1 MNAGPVLVTGA
12 RGFAGSHL
20 AAELRQAGYEVLA
33 WDRAE
38 VDLLDR
44 TAVRAAVSGAAVR
57 YRLYAHWG
65 LTPLQIGKVIVFC
78 SLTFGFGA
86 LVLAGGIPSASTG
99 PALTARKPRAAS
111 EAIIAVFLRKYP
123 FLQVWVSRSIEHMP
137 GRLSPLPELAREM
150 VSPSALLYT

>member
-1 MNAGPVLVTGA
+1 MPPIDTDAHGNIETNREQFIVQNVEESRKTGDSWTL
-12 RGFAGSHL
+12 GDEWL
-20 AAELRQAGYEVLA
+20 AER
-33 WDRAE
+33 
-38 VDLLDR
+38 
-44 TAVRAAVSGAAVR
+44 VSSRSGM
-57 YRLYAHWG
+57 
-65 LTPLQIGKVIVFC
+65 P
-78 SLTFGFGA
+78 
-86 LVLAGGIPSASTG
+86 GGIPSASTG

>member
-1 MNAGPVLVTGA
+1 MALH
-12 RGFAGSHL
+12 HL
-20 AAELRQAGYEVLA
+20 AVH
-33 WDRAE
+33 
-38 VDLLDR
+38 LLL
-44 TAVRAAVSGAAVR
+44 TVSHALHVGR
-57 YRLYAHWG
+57 IG
-65 LTPLQIGKVIVFC
+65 LGRRRPGLEGLLKIGMP
-78 SLTFGFGA
+78 
-86 LVLAGGIPSASTG
+86 GGIPSASTG